1 MARGISLANKC
12 LLLFGAAII
21 LIVLASLVVPW
32 LRLGRIVDDAQ
43 LESSRQIADLWTQR
57 RVVDPERF
65 DIGGPPTED
74 EPSASPRDLQ
84 IRWWELEQWN
94 NTQFAG
100 GFLKNA
106 QDELAPREDGPR
118 RSSEHSEAAWDSEDR
133 LYRYARLVFSD
144 TNEPL
149 GVVVVNRRSTAA
161 GDQLLVN
168 RVYMLL
174 AGFIAGSMAV
184 LVFYIITKRL
194 ILSPVRTLTQ
204 TADRVREGSLEIRSA
219 LKTGDE
225 FEQLSD
231 AFNSMLANLSEQQQL
246 LRGINRSLD
255 MRLNELEQRNSEL
268 HESAR
273 LKGEFLAS
281 ISHEL
286 RTPLNSI
293 IGFAEILQDIASK
306 DAESGHEPISPDQL
320 AKRQRYLDN
329 IVSAGRTLL
338 QMINE
343 LLEMAKIEA
352 GNIEIHTQRVNV
364 AETCEALVAL
374 IKPLAD
380 RKSLSLS
387 LQLQASREE
396 GFTTEPKHA
405 DLPLVETDQ
414 QKFHHVV
421 FNFLSNA
428 VKFTPDEGEVTLRA
442 DRVVGGDGEPRLRV
456 SVLDTGPGIPADQ
469 QQFIFEK
476 FSQIDAGHTRSHQGT
491 GLGLAIA
498 KEFADLLQG
507 EIQLVSE
514 VGRGSMFSL
523 VVPLALAPPAAMDED
538 SVPELPAP
546 LNGPA

>member
-12 LLLFGAAII
+12 LLLFGAAIV
-21 LIVLASLVVPW
+21 LIVLAALVVPW
-32 LRLGRIVDDAQ
+32 IRLGRIVDEAQ

-57 RVVDPERF
+57 RVVDADRYGLAGSSPEE
-65 DIGGPPTED
+65 PT
-74 EPSASPRDLQ
+74 SAPRDLQ
-84 IRWWELEQWN
+84 IRWWEYEKWT

-100 GFLKNA
+100 GFLKSA
-106 QDELAPREDGPR
+106 QDTLVEREGGVR
-118 RSSEHSEAAWDSEDR
+118 GTSEHSDASWDEEDR
-133 LYRYARLVFSD
+133 VYRYARLVVNA
-144 TNEPL
+144 TGEPL
-149 GVVVVNRRSTAA
+149 GVVVVNRRSTSA

-168 RVYMLL
+168 RVYMLI
-174 AGFIAGSMAV
+174 AGSIAGSMAV
-184 LVFYIITKRL
+184 LVFYLITKRL

-204 TADRVREGSLEIRSA
+204 TADRVREGSLEIRSE

-231 AFNSMLANLSEQQQL
+231 AFNSMLANLSEQHQL

-293 IGFAEILQDIASK
+293 IGFAEILQDIATK
-306 DAESGHEPISPDQL
+306 DAESGHDPISPDQL

-352 GNIEIHTQRVNV
+352 GNIELHTQRVNV
-364 AETCEALVAL
+364 AETCEALMAL

-380 RKSLSLS
+380 RKSLNLS

-405 DLPLVETDQ
+405 DLPLIETDQ

-428 VKFTPDEGEVTLRA
+428 VKFTPDEGDVTLRA
-442 DRVVGGDGEPRLRV
+442 DRVFGGDGEPRLRV

-498 KEFADLLQG
+498 KEFAELLQG

-523 VVPLALAPPAAMDED
+523 VVPLSITTPTEPEPPARLVERV
-538 SVPELPAP
+538 S
-546 LNGPA
+546 GPS